1 MPKCKLSPSS
11 KTALSLALERY
22 ENAKRG
28 IERQRENELRLENER
43 RERERLE
50 WELRCEKFFQ
60 SAGRIV
66 WSWPFLMLVGGICYY
81 LRFDRYKAGETFTNI
96 LANVFAAGIAG
107 AIGAFILCILFCFFV
122 GPFVEGR
129 TGAGKVFGVCFK
141 IALVAVSLLIIFGR

>member
-1 MPKCKLSPSS
+1 MSNYKSSPSS
-11 KTALSLALERY
+11 KTELSLALERY
-22 ENAKRG
+22 ENAKRE

-43 RERERLE
+43 REQERIE

-66 WSWPFLMLVGGICYY
+66 WSWPFLMLVGGICGY

-96 LANVFAAGIAG
+96 LTSVLAAGIVG
-107 AIGAFILCILFCFFV
+107 TIGAVILFWV
-122 GPFVEGR
+122 IGGAFVEGG

-141 IALVAVSLLIIFGR
+141 IALVVVSLLIIFGR